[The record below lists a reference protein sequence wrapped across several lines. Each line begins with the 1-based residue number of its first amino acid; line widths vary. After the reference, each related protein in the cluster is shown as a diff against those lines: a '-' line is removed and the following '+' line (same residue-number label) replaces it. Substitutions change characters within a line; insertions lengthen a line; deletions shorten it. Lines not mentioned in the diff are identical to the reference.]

1 MLLRIFLLFHGL
13 EQSEWTSAVGG
24 VGGSGHSVTFTFP
37 VLSGIVNF
45 DFICMLISS
54 RSIHTECS

>member
-13 EQSEWTSAVGG
+13 EQSEWTSG

-45 DFICMLISS
+45 NFICMLISS
-54 RSIHTECS
+54 RSIHTECN